1 MREEV
6 DNLVIMVFLHL
17 ELLFV
22 ICVVG
27 KFISGFFLNTY
38 GWNVQVH
45 FVLLEISNLVQY
57 IIQL

>member
-27 KFISGFFLNTY
+27 KFLSGFF
-38 GWNVQVH
+38 
-45 FVLLEISNLVQY
+45 
-57 IIQL
+57 